1 MAIEVSTIATGE
13 MKNAVHVQFMTDIV
27 EIAQADSTIK
37 EKGEKYL
44 TALVNAFT
52 QEKTDYV
59 ISTKNDKTD
68 DIKAAD
74 ALRDKYY
81 MALKKAV
88 ESFVDSPLDNVA
100 KAAKTVNQV
109 IKDHKVNTR
118 ETYDS
123 ETAKISS
130 LVDDFQSTNADNITT
145 LGLTAYVTALK
156 QQNDLLH
163 QLTMARKS
171 DKQDVALGA
180 MQKDRTATDEA
191 YNNLVRFLNSYAFLV
206 DEAAVT
212 DAIQKFNIEIRETKI
227 KAMGVKA
234 SSSSTDNNNGG
245 SSSSGDGGSSSSD
258 NNGGSSS
265 SDGGNGGDDSGL
277 SGGDDNDAA

>member
-1 MAIEVSTIATGE
+1 MVIEVSTISTGE

-44 TALVNAFT
+44 TALVSAFT

-59 ISTKNDKTD
+59 VSTKSDKTE

-74 ALRDKYY
+74 KARDKYY
-81 MALKKAV
+81 SALKKAV
-88 ESFVDSPLDNVA
+88 EAALDSPLDNVA
-100 KAAKTVNQV
+100 KAAKTVYQV
-109 IKDHKVNTR
+109 IKDHNIDTQ

-123 ETAKISS
+123 ETAKITS

-156 QQNDLLH
+156 EQNDLLH
-163 QLTMARKS
+163 KLTMERKS

-191 YNNLVRFLNSYAFLV
+191 YNNIVRFLDSYAFLM

-212 DAIQKFNIEIRETKI
+212 DVIQKFNVEIKETKI
-227 KAMGVKA
+227 KSMGVKA
-234 SSSSTDNNNGG
+234 STTTDNNSSSSTDNN
-245 SSSSGDGGSSSSD
+245 GGSSSSD
-258 NNGGSSS
+258 NNGGGSSS
-265 SDGGNGGDDSGL
+265 SDGGGSSSSGDTGDSGL
-277 SGGDDNDAA
+277 SNG